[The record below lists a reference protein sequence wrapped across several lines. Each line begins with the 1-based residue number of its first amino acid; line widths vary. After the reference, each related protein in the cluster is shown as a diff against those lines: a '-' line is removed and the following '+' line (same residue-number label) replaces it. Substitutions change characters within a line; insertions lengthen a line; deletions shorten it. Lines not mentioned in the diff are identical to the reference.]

1 MIVTMLDPVKN
12 LIAIYITDD
21 YCDQGH
27 CHEDSESVVLLISY
41 RRALHREKIS
51 PGDAAD
57 DRHQ

>member
-1 MIVTMLDPVKN
+1 MFDPVKN

-27 CHEDSESVVLLISY
+27 CHEDSESVVLLISN

-57 DRHQ
+57 DRDE